1 MKTILLS
8 FSLFFTSQIFAQYTS
23 VFGDN
28 STIWQG
34 IKYNMAVY
42 NDSIVTNNETI
53 VIESITYKKL
63 SQFFELEAEGNETT
77 PIESYIREEISTGKL
92 WWKRD
97 INIDEVLVMDM
108 TLEIGDTFLVSPST
122 WNGGNTVLTV
132 ESVFYENDLKHI
144 VFDYTLF
151 GDVKFTFIEG
161 LGTNIGITY
170 NRYGS
175 SDSNL
180 FLLCSYK
187 DGNPYFINDN
197 HNDLANQCKYDFS
210 ASISDNYLLKNIKIS
225 PNYVTESF
233 EIISEITITKVEIY
247 NLLGKRVKT
256 FNKQD
261 TYPIFGVSSGI
272 YLVKIYTKNY
282 GNLTKKILIK

>member
-8 FSLFFTSQIFAQYTS
+8 FLFFITSQISAQYTS

-34 IKYNMAVY
+34 IKYNMAIF
-42 NDSIVTNNETI
+42 NDSTVTNNETV
-53 VIESITYKKL
+53 VIESLTYKKL
-63 SQFFELEAEGNETT
+63 SQFFESAVEGSTTT

-92 WWKRD
+92 WWKRN

-108 TLEIGDTFLVSPST
+108 TLEVGDTFSVSPST
-122 WNGGNTVLTV
+122 WNGGNTLLTV

-187 DGNPYFINDN
+187 DGNLYFVNDN
-197 HNDLANQCKYDFS
+197 HDSLANQCKYEFS
-210 ASISDNYLLKNIKIS
+210 ASISDNYLINNIKIS

-233 EIISEITITKVEIY
+233 EVISEIAITKVEIY
-247 NLLGKRVKT
+247 NLLGKRIKT

-261 TYPIFGVSSGI
+261 SYSILGASSGI
-272 YLVKIYTKNY
+272 YLVKIHTKNH